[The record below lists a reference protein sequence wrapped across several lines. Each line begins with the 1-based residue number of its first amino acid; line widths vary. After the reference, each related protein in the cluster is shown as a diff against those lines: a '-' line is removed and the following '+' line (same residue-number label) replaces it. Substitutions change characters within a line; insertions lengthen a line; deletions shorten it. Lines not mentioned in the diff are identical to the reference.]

1 MPDHTETNREI
12 SARHDDEAVSIAVV
26 SSQICGLKELM
37 IEKLGFQDQTLGL
50 IKEQTTKTNGH
61 VADAFIQIAAL
72 KDWKNRIVGGLAVSN
87 IVIVP
92 LLMWLIVQHLHT

>member
-1 MPDHTETNREI
+1 METPETTREI
-12 SARHDDEAVSIAVV
+12 STRHDDEVISVAVLSP
-26 SSQICGLKELM
+26 QITGLKELM
-37 IEKLGFQDQTLGL
+37 LEKLCSQDTTLGI

-61 VADAFIQIAAL
+61 VADAFIQIATL